1 MVKASV
7 AEILN
12 ILQILKKIVPSILL
26 GAIFCGFCVLT
37 KVKDPAP
44 IAYLRG
50 SGFDQLQ
57 RIWPR
62 QSNTSNLV
70 TIIDI
75 DEASLKTRGQWPWPR
90 TDMAKLVDEIAAMG
104 ASAIAFDIVFP
115 EPDRLGQSN
124 DVAFAQSIKEKP
136 VVLAFAS
143 SQGVLSNAP
152 KLKAGFA
159 QTGNS
164 ATNAPPKLSQ
174 LTQNIAMLDDVA
186 AGIGSM
192 NIDLAENQG
201 ITRQIPLLI
210 TDGQNLFPSLSL
222 EALRVAQGADTFV
235 VNSSAETTDAIESI
249 RIGDFEIPTADDGQ
263 FKVYFRTYK
272 ATETISAAR
281 VISGNERENI
291 TPQIQGHIVLIGTS
305 AVGLLDM
312 RSSTLGEAIPGVAVH
327 AQALEQILQN
337 QFLSRPQYLESLE
350 LWLVALFGLSI
361 AFCSAVLRPLKNI
374 AFTCSLL
381 CTLAA
386 TTAFSFTQLGLL
398 VDFTWPFLTLLG
410 TYLVTTAY
418 RLMITDRDGR
428 KLRHAFSHYVAPTIL
443 AEIEKNPAALK
454 LGGAHRDVTVMFVD
468 IENFTPIAETLSPEK
483 LVGLVNEVLQICS
496 TCILAEGGTID
507 KFIGDAVMAFW
518 NAPLPKPDHQ
528 YYACRAALT
537 IQAKLENYTF
547 ENLPV
552 KVRIGIASGPA
563 IVGNMGSMD
572 RFNYSVMGETVNTAA
587 RAEQACKQVHHNIVL
602 AGEISDKTKTL
613 TTLPA
618 GQLVMKGISSRTKAH
633 IIIGHEAFAQR
644 ELLLQTISSNKAA
657 CQKRAEQFPALAD
670 YFNAIPARA
679 QDFMQ

>member
-1 MVKASV
+1 MAKALV

-12 ILQILKKIVPSILL
+12 ILPILKKIVPSILL
-26 GAIFCGFCVLT
+26 GAIFCAFCVLA
-37 KVKDPAP
+37 KVNDPAP

-62 QSNTSNLV
+62 QNSTNDLV

-75 DEASLKTRGQWPWPR
+75 GEASLKARGQWPWPR
-90 TDMAKLVDEIAAMG
+90 TDMAKLVDELATMG

-115 EPDRLGQSN
+115 EPDRMGQSN

-136 VVLAFAS
+136 VVMAFAS
-143 SQGVLSNAP
+143 SQGSFSNIP

-159 QTGNS
+159 QTGNN

-192 NIDLAENQG
+192 NIDLAQNQG
-201 ITRQIPLLI
+201 ITRQIPLLL
-210 TDGQNLFPSLSL
+210 TDGRNLFPSLSL
-222 EALRVAQGADTFV
+222 EALRMAQGADTYV
-235 VNSSAETTDAIESI
+235 VNSSAEVADAIESI

-263 FKVYFRTYK
+263 FKVYFRPYNP
-272 ATETISAAR
+272 TETISAAR
-281 VISGNERENI
+281 VISGNEREKI

-327 AQALEQILQN
+327 AQAIEQVLQN

-350 LWLVALFGLSI
+350 LWLVALLSLGI

-374 AFTCSLL
+374 ALTSALL
-381 CTLAA
+381 CTLAII
-386 TTAFSFTQLGLL
+386 TAYGFRSLGLL

-454 LGGAHRDVTVMFVD
+454 LGGEQRDVTVMFVD
-468 IENFTPIAETLSPEK
+468 IENFTPIAEVLSPEK
-483 LVGLVNEVLQICS
+483 LVGLVNDVLQICS

-528 YYACRAALT
+528 YHACRAALA
-537 IQAKLENYTF
+537 IQAKLEHYTF
-547 ENLPV
+547 ENRPIS
-552 KVRIGIASGPA
+552 VRIGIASGPA

-587 RAEQACKQVHHNIVL
+587 RAEQACKQVHHNVVL
-602 AGEISDKTKTL
+602 AGAISDKTKTL
-613 TTLPA
+613 ATLPA
-618 GQLVMKGISSRTKAH
+618 GKLVMKGMSGRTPAH
-633 IIIGHEAFAQR
+633 IIIGDETSPYR
-644 ELLLQTISSNKAA
+644 ELLPQTTWP
-657 CQKRAEQFPALAD
+657 AEADCKKLAQQFPALAN
-670 YFNAIPARA
+670 YFNSIPARS